1 MIPCSTFLV
10 FGIRGFMKI
19 KELFKSYAFICGDE
33 KTAALTLNVETGR
46 FNQYIR
52 GCRKCNLDRLN
63 IVLKEVTGKDFIEHL
78 DALGIEW
85 LIKHDVKLN
94 SKWLK
99 EGGIIP
105 DELLQL
111 IVENIPYEYEKD
123 NDDTEYFP
131 NNVHK
136 LITRFAFDYPLHQEL
151 RNAGL
156 LLEYRKDLSTVSL
169 NIINF
174 ILNKYSMFGLLETY
188 NMLTGEQLY
197 TVTNKKRIDELVGIC
212 CKELIE

>member
-1 MIPCSTFLV
+1 
-10 FGIRGFMKI
+10 MKI
-19 KELFKSYAFICGDE
+19 NELFKSYSIICGDE
-33 KTAALTLNVETGR
+33 KKASLTLNVELGR
-46 FNQYIR
+46 YNQFVR

-63 IVLKEVTGKDFIEHL
+63 IVLKEVTGKDFIENL
-78 DALGIEW
+78 DALGVEW
-85 LIKHDVKLN
+85 LIKHDVKLS

-99 EGGIIP
+99 EGGIVP
-105 DELLQL
+105 DSLLELIL
-111 IVENIPYEYEKD
+111 ENIPYEYETI
-123 NDDTEYFP
+123 DDESDYFP
-131 NNVHK
+131 NNVHR
-136 LITRFAFDYPLHQEL
+136 LITRFAFDFQLHKEL

-174 ILNKYSMFGLLETY
+174 ILNKYSMLGLLETY
-188 NMLTGEQLY
+188 TMMTGEYLQ